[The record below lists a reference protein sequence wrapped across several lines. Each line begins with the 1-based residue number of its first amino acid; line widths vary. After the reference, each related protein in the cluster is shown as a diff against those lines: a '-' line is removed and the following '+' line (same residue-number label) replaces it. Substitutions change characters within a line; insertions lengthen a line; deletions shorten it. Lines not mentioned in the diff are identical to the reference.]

1 MNKKSILFGVWSFY
15 SLPPLPPMFQSWD
28 WKLTLIKP
36 RKKQKILFIINPSSN
51 LRAIYRRKKIPQ
63 IAAKYQAIYPT
74 PSFFFFFPRH
84 LVILLQISRWN
95 TKERNKCLTGGVATP
110 SLLLLYFEFVCL
122 FHPDLPPLLLPLSL
136 ILPCSQARV
145 LWAV

>member
-1 MNKKSILFGVWSFY
+1 
-15 SLPPLPPMFQSWD
+15 
-28 WKLTLIKP
+28 LIKP

-84 LVILLQISRWN
+84 LVILLQISR
-95 TKERNKCLTGGVATP
+95 
-110 SLLLLYFEFVCL
+110 
-122 FHPDLPPLLLPLSL
+122 
-136 ILPCSQARV
+136 
-145 LWAV
+145 